1 MSRSI
6 DSVHF
11 CGHILSG
18 KKKKKDA
25 VKPTMIDFKVMFSIA
40 ETQEMPVLLQKE
52 ENSAGM
58 HVRVVNP
65 SLRCYVCSKCL

>member
-1 MSRSI
+1 
-6 DSVHF
+6 
-11 CGHILSG
+11 
-18 KKKKKDA
+18 
-25 VKPTMIDFKVMFSIA
+25 MIDFEVMFSIA